1 MNAPRLTF
9 CERSLT
15 AVPYFSLDAMKRKSF
30 VEATP
35 VSMVED
41 EEPKRLRMAWR
52 QPPLQPWHQSG
63 PVLAFEV
70 TFVRGSSV
78 LDHDRLGLAWARCD
92 GEDAVSYVKDR
103 LLGAEHD
110 PSVDVLSEFFADVYE
125 VQDGGVVVAHNLWW
139 KSNIIGASLRRFGL
153 TTIEERLRATL
164 GRAGFCLMQPKI
176 GKWLGTSPAN
186 RCMSTADL
194 CQELDIT
201 FEPEVTT
208 RDAALLCLVILNRLR
223 ERAVPP
229 CQKGTTPHD
238 FFAPT
243 YCSVR
248 DNGERPSATCRLCG
262 YTS

>member
-1 MNAPRLTF
+1 MKAPRLTF
-9 CERSLT
+9 CARPLT
-15 AVPYFSLDAMKRKSF
+15 AVPHLRLDGMKRKSI

-35 VSMVED
+35 AED

-110 PSVDVLSEFFADVYE
+110 PSVDVLSEFFADIYE
-125 VQDGGVVVAHNLWW
+125 VQDGGMVVAHNLWW
-139 KSNIIGASLRRFGL
+139 KSAVLGASLRRFGL

-164 GRAGFCLMQPKI
+164 GRAGFCLMSPKI
-176 GKWLGTSPAN
+176 GKWLGTSPSN
-186 RCMSTADL
+186 RCMSAADL
-194 CQELDIT
+194 CKELHII
-201 FEPEVTT
+201 FEPETTT
-208 RDAALLCLVILNRLR
+208 RDGALLSLKILGGLR
-223 ERAVPP
+223 QLAVPP
-229 CQKGTTPHD
+229 CQRGVTPHD
-238 FFAPT
+238 FLAPS
-243 YCSVR
+243 YCHVR
-248 DNGERPSATCRLCG
+248 DNGERPTATCRLCG